1 MKLTSCRMN
10 ENQPWYTCV
19 KLSDDEGKHMG
30 FEDEIGNCLYEL
42 GLT

>member
-1 MKLTSCRMN
+1 MDKDH
-10 ENQPWYTCV
+10 PWNLCV

-30 FEDEIGNCLYEL
+30 FEDEIGNCYYEL